1 MSKQL
6 NREEAWALLTEYNQD
21 PFHLHHARTVE
32 GVMRYFAQELGY
44 GDEWISGAS
53 SACCMIWILSA
64 IPISTASSRRR
75 SCASGISTSG

>member
-32 GVMRYFAQELGY
+32 GVMRCFAQEPVSYTHL
-44 GDEWISGAS
+44 
-53 SACCMIWILSA
+53 
-64 IPISTASSRRR
+64 RR
-75 SCASGISTSG
+75 SATLTSSEPWCWKKVHSNT

>member
-44 GDEWISGAS
+44 G
-53 SACCMIWILSA
+53 CMIWILSA